1 MASTKRLQ
9 TELKRNTPPSTQGTT
24 IRLINE
30 DLYKW
35 EIIMDGPSESVYSG
49 GHFKIHLDFPSNFP
63 FKPPT
68 VSFQTKIWHPNVTND
83 DKGTMCLG
91 ILRPEVWKPSSSI
104 TGVLE
109 LIRNLLLEPDGDD
122 AVETGIADNFKN
134 NRKDF
139 DKTAKEWVKRY
150 ASGK

>member
-1 MASTKRLQ
+1 
-9 TELKRNTPPSTQGTT
+9 
-24 IRLINE
+24 
-30 DLYKW
+30 
-35 EIIMDGPSESVYSG
+35 
-49 GHFKIHLDFPSNFP
+49 
-63 FKPPT
+63 
-68 VSFQTKIWHPNVTND
+68 
-83 DKGTMCLG
+83 MCLG